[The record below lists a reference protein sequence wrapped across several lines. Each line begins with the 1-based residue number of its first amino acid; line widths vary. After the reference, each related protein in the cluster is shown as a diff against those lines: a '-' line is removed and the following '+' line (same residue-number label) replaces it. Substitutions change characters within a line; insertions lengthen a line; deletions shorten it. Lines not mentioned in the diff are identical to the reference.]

1 MAINDDLQD
10 QAVKHAVFLQRL
22 ENGEA
27 IRMLKLLEDDVLTDV
42 LREIERRMRDNIS
55 TKRFRR
61 LQISYTTILREG
73 YKQLGKEF
81 KTDLLPIARNE
92 ALNELTTI
100 ERLSPIP
107 LSLNTPSVGTMQ
119 KIINGEI
126 RGQTVKKMFSNLAV
140 RDANKISG
148 LLKVGLTEG
157 KSVPEMVRDIRGT
170 RAQGFKDGILNT
182 TRHNVETIVRT
193 TTNHVTTQARE
204 AVYKENKD
212 VIKSVQWVSTLDK
225 RTTPI
230 CASRDGRTYPVGQG
244 PRPPAHMNCRSTTVP
259 VVKKFTELGIP
270 GLKDIPPSTR
280 ASLSKEFTG
289 QVSGDLTY
297 PQWFK
302 KQSASL
308 QTEVLGKERAVIFRR
323 GNLPNR
329 FFFNDKRKQLT
340 LPEMRAKDEQFA
352 KTSDKTKK
360 S

>member
-10 QAVKHAVFLQRL
+10 QAVRHAVFLQRL

-27 IRMLKLLEDDVLTDV
+27 AKMLALLERDVLSGV

-61 LQISYTTILREG
+61 LQISYTALLKEG

-92 ALNELTTI
+92 ALHEISTI

-107 LSLNTPSVGTMQ
+107 LSVNTPSISIMQ
-119 KIINGEI
+119 KIVNGEV

-140 RDANKISG
+140 RDANKISNV
-148 LLKVGLTEG
+148 LKVGLTEG

-170 RAQGFKDGILNT
+170 KAQGFKDGILKT
-182 TRHNVETIVRT
+182 TRNNVETIVRT

-204 AVYKENKD
+204 AVYEENKD
-212 VIKSVQWVSTLDK
+212 IIKEVKWVATLDK

-230 CASRDGRTYPVGQG
+230 CSFRDGRTYPVGEG

-259 VVKKFTELGIP
+259 VIKKFSELGIP
-270 GLKDIPPSTR
+270 GLRDLPPSTR
-280 ASLSKEFTG
+280 ASLSSEFTG
-289 QVSGDLTY
+289 QVPGTTTY
-297 PQWFK
+297 PEWFK

-308 QTEVLGKERAVIFRR
+308 QTEVLGKERSAMFRR
-323 GNLPNR
+323 GNLPNS

-340 LPEMRAKDEQFA
+340 LPEMRTKEAQFA
-352 KTSDKTKK
+352 KSDG
-360 S
+360 